1 MLKVL
6 HIPMKL
12 NKSFIA
18 LLLDTKA
25 LFPEKPYPTNP
36 WTIWISLWQDIGFLS
51 KCVCPKYTT
60 LKVPSPT
67 LFNFS

>member
-1 MLKVL
+1 MKVL
-6 HIPMKL
+6 HILMKL

-36 WTIWISLWQDIGFLS
+36 LIPG
-51 KCVCPKYTT
+51 
-60 LKVPSPT
+60 KVDELIESGKIIDYS
-67 LFNFS
+67 N